1 MCHVWDCQ
9 LEQWQNLPLLIFF
22 NALNSRFIV
31 CCCTSNLT
39 ALLSFFDLAK
49 TLINEE
55 DEVLCR
61 RSYGLFKLVI
71 DVGGH
76 SSLWAVPRLY
86 KCPELCKNQV
96 DQAMGS
102 KSVNSISLCWFS
114 PPGSCL
120 DFLPDFSQ
128 WWTMAGIDTP
138 LNPSFSYLLFVM
150 GCITME
156 RKSGQCPCS

>member
-1 MCHVWDCQ
+1 MKILCVSCMRLSVRAMTESSLANFLQCTKFQIQCVLLHFKLDCAA
-9 LEQWQNLPLLIFF
+9 E
-22 NALNSRFIV
+22 
-31 CCCTSNLT
+31 
-39 ALLSFFDLAK
+39 FFDLAK

-55 DEVLCR
+55 DEALCR

-76 SSLWAVPRLY
+76 SSLWAVPPLY

-102 KSVNSISLCWFS
+102 KSVSSVSLCWFS

-120 DFLPDFSQ
+120 DFLP
-128 WWTMAGIDTP
+128 
-138 LNPSFSYLLFVM
+138 
-150 GCITME
+150 
-156 RKSGQCPCS
+156 